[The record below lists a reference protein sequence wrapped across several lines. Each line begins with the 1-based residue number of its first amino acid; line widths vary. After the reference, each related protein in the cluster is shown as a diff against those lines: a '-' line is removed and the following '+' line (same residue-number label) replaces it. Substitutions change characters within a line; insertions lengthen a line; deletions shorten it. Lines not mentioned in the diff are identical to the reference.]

1 MTPTDARN
9 AETCKLALPERL
21 ESGARPMKRS
31 LVLAFAMTLLAAFP
45 ALADDMA
52 SCKLTMLIFREFSL
66 QACSRIIE
74 TGEESDS
81 NLPIALERR
90 ADIYRTSG
98 RYPQAIAD
106 FDYIIRLQPNNAEA
120 FANRGSLFGLTGGLD
135 KAIADYSKA
144 IELKPD
150 NASYFLGR
158 GSIYRRKG
166 DNDRVIA
173 DLSKVIALKPDPFP
187 WFRGDAYLALWF
199 RCEAYY
205 NKNDHDRAIADC
217 GKAIQINPA
226 DIIVLT
232 LRGRAYN
239 GKRDFDRAIAD
250 FDKVIQKFGSYSDAY
265 FGRGVS
271 YISKGDNVRAIA
283 DFGKVIQLVPT
294 SGASFFNRGLAYRA
308 KGETA
313 LAIADFKIAAQF
325 SRNDD
330 PLNAKAL
337 AQIAQLEAK
346 LAAEGQAKRLAAATP
361 AATPTAPVAPVPPV
375 PPIKAGRRVALVIGN
390 SAYRNAPLTNPT
402 IDADLVGTSL
412 RKAGFDV
419 TVVKDADFTA
429 FDAALTAFSGA
440 GRDADIALFYFAGH
454 GFALSDGLRAR
465 NYLMSTSVDMQAT
478 SDTVLRRDGFPLD
491 EVIAR
496 ISAAPKVTLAF
507 VDACRNDPFRR
518 GAGNRGFAR
527 VGMQLDRQLYVGMS
541 TQLGETALD
550 GTDRAGSP
558 FAQAFAETI
567 VRPGL
572 RIDDAF
578 RLLRDQVS
586 ERTDGKQKPEILQD
600 DLKQGSLV
608 LVGQ

>member
-1 MTPTDARN
+1 
-9 AETCKLALPERL
+9 
-21 ESGARPMKRS
+21 MKRS

-45 ALADDMA
+45 ARADDMA
-52 SCKLTMLIFREFSL
+52 SCKLTIALFREFSL

-74 TGEESDS
+74 AGKESDS
-81 NLPIALERR
+81 NLAIVLGRR
-90 ADIYRTSG
+90 AEIYRLGG
-98 RYPQAIAD
+98 RYPKAIAD
-106 FDYIIRLQPNNAEA
+106 FDNIIQLQPDNAEA
-120 FANRGSLFGLTGGLD
+120 FANRGSLYGMTGGLD

-150 NASYFLGR
+150 DASYFLGR

-173 DLSKVIALKPDPFP
+173 DLSKVISLKPDSFP
-187 WFRGDAYLALWF
+187 WFRGDAYRALWF

-205 NKNDHDRAIADC
+205 NKGDHDRAITDCDKALQISPADMMVLMLR
-217 GKAIQINPA
+217 GKA
-226 DIIVLT
+226 
-232 LRGRAYN
+232 YN
-239 GKRDFDRAIAD
+239 AKRDFDRAIAD
-250 FDKVIQKFGSYSDAY
+250 FDKVIQNLGNYSDAY
-265 FGRGVS
+265 FSRGVA
-271 YISKGDNVRAIA
+271 YISKGDNDRAIA
-283 DFGKVIQLVPT
+283 DFGKVIQLQPT
-294 SGASFFNRGLAYRA
+294 SGSSFFNRGLAYRA

-313 LAIADFKIAAQF
+313 LAIDDFKIAAQR

-330 PLNAKAL
+330 PLNVRAL

-361 AATPTAPVAPVPPV
+361 DATPTAPVPPV

-429 FDAALTAFSGA
+429 FDAALTTFSGA

-507 VDACRNDPFRR
+507 VDACRMDPFRR

-527 VGMQLDRQLYVGMS
+527 IGMQLDRQLYVGMS

-550 GTDRAGSP
+550 GTDRTGSP
-558 FAQAFAETI
+558 FAKAFAETM

-578 RLLRDQVS
+578 RVLRDQVS
-586 ERTDGKQKPEILQD
+586 EKTDGKQKPEILQD